1 MEPGGG
7 GGGGGDR
14 GGGDDGGGT
23 GSPDPSPAAGGCP
36 GGWSRPATGDGAPS
50 TAGGASASASVAV
63 PWPPRMAARSQ
74 AASRRPAAAGPS
86 PPLPPTA
93 PRRGT
98 PGSRQPERR
107 SPSPPSPPLPPPP
120 PPPPSPPTHTTDAAR
135 RGGGR
140 RVTPDVGPRWQARR
154 APSPSGAC
162 QRGDRS
168 SGPAAPAAA
177 PAEGATKADAATA
190 AQGEGGGGCRPG
202 GGGVAPHRGQGIRRH
217 SRRRCRAE
225 RGVVRP
231 PSPPADRAAVDQGSR
246 GDRRQSRVAS
256 ANRCRGNKGDGVWVT
271 GASVAGG
278 FSHGGW
284 PDPD

>member
-1 MEPGGG
+1 MAIGE
-7 GGGGGDR
+7 
-14 GGGDDGGGT
+14 GGT
-23 GSPDPSPAAGGCP
+23 
-36 GGWSRPATGDGAPS
+36 
-50 TAGGASASASVAV
+50 TAGGRAPQTHLPRQGAALVGGPVLPQATAPRQPLVARRH
-63 PWPPRMAARSQ
+63 PRRWRCRGPRGWRRGARRQAGGRRRPARRLPSRQPPHGGEPPA
-74 AASRRPAAAGPS
+74 AASRSGGRRPHRPRRCRRHPPRRRPHQHTPPTRPAGGVAAASRQTWGRGGRPAA
-86 PPLPPTA
+86 PP
-93 PRRGT
+93 
-98 PGSRQPERR
+98 
-107 SPSPPSPPLPPPP
+107 
-120 PPPPSPPTHTTDAAR
+120 AR
-135 RGGGR
+135 RG
-140 RVTPDVGPRWQARR
+140 R
-154 APSPSGAC
+154 AN
-162 QRGDRS
+162 
-168 SGPAAPAAA
+168 
-177 PAEGATKADAATA
+177 GATAVVARPHPPPRPQREQQRQTPRQQPRGK
-190 AQGEGGGGCRPG
+190 GGGGCRPG